1 MKYFYLSSWN
11 RIILI
16 FLMLLFLVSQLK
28 KIKFDGIFILLEI
41 IFKKLVL
48 SESIRYQIKNF
59 KCNLS
64 KMSPQM

>member
-1 MKYFYLSSWN
+1 
-11 RIILI
+11 
-16 FLMLLFLVSQLK
+16 MLLFLVPQLK

-41 IFKKLVL
+41 ILKKLV
-48 SESIRYQIKNF
+48 SSDSTRYQIKNF